1 MCEYRDHFFEADGRG
16 HYCDIADDD
25 DKTENRKQNYSPVY
39 PPRSGIALPEEG
51 NRPDRA
57 VLRLDEVRHPAEGVV
72 LVDVVAGAVVVVA
85 VAVFR
90 CNNAAVVRR

>member
-1 MCEYRDHFFEADGRG
+1 VSIEIIFSRRMEG
-16 HYCDIADDD
+16 DIIVILPTTTTRRRT
-25 DKTENRKQNYSPVY
+25 KKNYSPVY

-72 LVDVVAGAVVVVA
+72 LVDVVAGAVVVA
-85 VAVFR
+85 VDVFR